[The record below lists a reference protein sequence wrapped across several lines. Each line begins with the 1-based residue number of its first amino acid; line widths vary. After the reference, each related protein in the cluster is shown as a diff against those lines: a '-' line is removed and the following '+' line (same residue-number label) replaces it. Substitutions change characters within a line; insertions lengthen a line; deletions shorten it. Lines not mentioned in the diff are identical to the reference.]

1 MIINNSTLT
10 KKAFNLKN
18 VQYLYNNYI
27 YDGDSYVNY
36 GKKLLFQDGI
46 EIRDCIEKCINEDN

>member
-36 GKKLLFQDGI
+36 GKKDVKNVTLLKVI
-46 EIRDCIEKCINEDN
+46 LKLC

>member
-27 YDGDSYVNY
+27 YDGIVMLIMVKNY
-36 GKKLLFQDGI
+36 YFKM
-46 EIRDCIEKCINEDN
+46 E

>member
-18 VQYLYNNYI
+18 VQYLYNNYTHCASSFFI
-27 YDGDSYVNY
+27 V
-36 GKKLLFQDGI
+36 
-46 EIRDCIEKCINEDN
+46 